1 MFGSDTRLAVR
12 YAIYRTHLSEH
23 HVNMLYGFLKQ
34 RFPEDTEFL
43 DGQLYDWRQEVDQLH
58 EAFLRGDAKYLDEYE
73 QRFS

>member
-43 DGQLYDWRQEVDQLH
+43 DGQ
-58 EAFLRGDAKYLDEYE
+58 
-73 QRFS
+73 